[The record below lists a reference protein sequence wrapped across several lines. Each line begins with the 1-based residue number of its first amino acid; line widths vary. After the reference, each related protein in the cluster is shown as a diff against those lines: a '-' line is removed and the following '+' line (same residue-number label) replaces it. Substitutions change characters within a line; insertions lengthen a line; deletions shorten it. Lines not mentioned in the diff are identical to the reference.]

1 MAGINTPEEHHGSIF
16 SQPWWLDAVAPGR
29 WGEIVIEKGGSLAAR
44 LPYVFRKKSFG
55 RTFLEMPKLTKTL
68 GPWLR
73 PYPGKYTNRLSEE
86 KELMTELIL
95 RLPPFTS
102 FLQNFDSSITNWL
115 PFYWQGFSQ
124 TTRYTYVLE
133 DLSDLDQVW
142 NGFRENIKTDIRKSE
157 KTVTIRDDLPFENFM
172 TLNRK
177 VFSRQGK
184 DAWYSAEFAAN
195 LDAACAAKGRR
206 KIFLAEDATGRLHA
220 GVYIVWD
227 EQSAYYL
234 MGGGDPELR
243 SSGATSLCMWEA
255 IKFAAAVTQK
265 FDFEGSMIEPVER
278 FFRAFGARQVPFF
291 QISKINSRPLKVM
304 NDIRSWF

>member
-1 MAGINTPEEHHGSIF
+1 LDTLTYTHSIF
-16 SQPWWLDAVAPGR
+16 SQPWWLDAVAPDR
-29 WGEIVIEKGGSLAAR
+29 WGEVVIEKGGSVVAR
-44 LPYVFRKKSFG
+44 LPYVIRKKSFG

-86 KELMTELIL
+86 KELMTELIA
-95 RLPPFTS
+95 RLPPFAS
-102 FLQNFDSSITNWL
+102 FLQNFDYTITNWL

-133 DLSDLDQVW
+133 DLSNIDQVW
-142 NGFRENIKTDIRKSE
+142 NGLRENIKTDIRKSE
-157 KTVTIRDDLPFENFM
+157 KIVSIRNDLSFEDFM

-184 DAWYSAEFAAN
+184 DAWYSSEFASR
-195 LDAACAAKGRR
+195 LDAACFANGRR
-206 KIFLAEDATGRLHA
+206 KIFFAEDGKGQLHA
-220 GVYIVWD
+220 AVYIVWD
-227 EQSAYYL
+227 EHSAYYL

-243 SSGATSLCMWEA
+243 NSGATSLCMWEA
-255 IKFAAAVTQK
+255 IKFAATVTQK

-278 FFRAFGARQVPFF
+278 FFRAFGARQIPFF
-291 QISKINSRPLKVM
+291 QISKINSRVLKVA